1 MKNHTLIN
9 LALAGSVIW
18 IGLAT
23 GAAAGSLSPQR
34 AIDPMTLLINA
45 DALPQSPVL
54 IGDPAGEGQGSLIA
68 ATTPPPAPT
77 AVTPPPAVVAPP
89 AVTVAPPVTAV
100 PPPPAV
106 TSPPPVVVEPP
117 PVVVEPPPVTVAPP
131 PVTVAPPPVTVTP
144 PPVTVAPPPVTIAP
158 PPAPATP
165 PKPTGSLIKTHMT
178 LPEYATCK
186 ACH

>member
-23 GAAAGSLSPQR
+23 GAAAGSLAPER
-34 AIDPMTLLINA
+34 TLDPMTLLINA

-54 IGDPAGEGQGSLIA
+54 IGDPASGEGQGSLIA
-68 ATTPPPAPT
+68 VVTTPPPAPT
-77 AVTPPPAVVAPP
+77 AVTPPPAVVTPP
-89 AVTVAPPVTAV
+89 AATVAPPVTAV

-117 PVVVEPPPVTVAPP
+117 PATVAPPPVTVAPP
-131 PVTVAPPPVTVTP
+131 PVTVAPPPVTVAP
-144 PPVTVAPPPVTIAP
+144 PPVTVAP

-178 LPEYATCK
+178 LPEYASCK